1 MAQQDLREQLVQLA
15 NEIDQLTIDDQRKV
29 QLQALIERVE
39 QQLETDDAEEPR
51 DLRDQLRDQL
61 EEAVSQFEAE
71 HPTLTGVMRRVLMT
85 LSSMGV

>member
-1 MAQQDLREQLVQLA
+1 MAQQDLREQLEQLA
-15 NEIDQLTIDDQRKV
+15 SEIDQLTIDDQRKA
-29 QLQALIERVE
+29 QLQALVARVE
-39 QQLETDDAEEPR
+39 QQLATDDDEEPR
-51 DLRDQLRDQL
+51 DLRDQL